1 MGSRDSIPAGSY
13 HTTSTTYSPSLNPT
27 AMTWPWSNLGE
38 RESLVSEIKNIRE
51 REEKSRERERERRV
65 SALPSQ
71 NPPPLVVVMS
81 GAGKKLKGPTMVVF
95 RVW

>member
-1 MGSRDSIPAGSY
+1 M
-13 HTTSTTYSPSLNPT
+13 
-27 AMTWPWSNLGE
+27 
-38 RESLVSEIKNIRE
+38 SEIKNIRE
-51 REEKSRERERERRV
+51 REEKSPERERERERERQV

-81 GAGKKLKGPTMVVF
+81 GTGKKLKGPTMVVF